1 MRNVLKKYIGPAIL
15 STVIFAVITGLF
27 YPAFTTGVAQVV
39 FPHQANGSIIVHNG
53 TIIGSELIGQ
63 NFTQDKYFHSRPS
76 AAGAGYDATFS
87 GGSNLGPSNPFLSQ
101 RINTDIN
108 ESRLSGETNKEGT
121 VPIDAVTT
129 SGSGL
134 DPHITLANALV
145 QVPRVAKAQGI
156 SEDTLR
162 GLVAQHVEGRDLG
175 VFGEPRINVLKLNLA
190 LDTVKTAPIVSANTF
205 DHGNP
210 QFFGIIQAVII
221 FVLLVIASY
230 FLGTYLFNIVTGRP
244 TRLTK
249 RFERME
255 TWFYRVLHIDP
266 KEDMNWKTYAFCVL
280 TFSFISFVFT
290 YAILR
295 LQGVL
300 PLNPQGLTN
309 VHPDVA
315 FNTAMSFGT
324 NTNWQVYAGEQT
336 MSYMSQMLALTFQNF
351 MSAAV
356 GIVVALALIRAI
368 TKRKKGKGLGNFWV
382 DITKI
387 VLYVLIP
394 ICIVA
399 ALFFVSQGVPQTFSG
414 PIHATTIE
422 GAQQIIPV
430 GPVASQEAIKELGTN
445 GGGFF
450 NANSA
455 HPFENPTPLSNVV
468 QIFLL
473 LLLPLSILV
482 MFGRMA
488 RQLKQGLVLFI
499 VVLIFLIAAIAVTTF
514 EEQIGNRSLNTL
526 GVDQSPSG
534 LQAGGNMEGKEVR
547 FGTYG
552 STIFAVATT
561 SVACGAVNSMHDS
574 YTPFGGMIPMVLIL
588 LGEVVPGGAGAG
600 FFSLFMYVL
609 ITIFIAGLMVGRIP
623 NYLGKKIE
631 SFDMKM
637 TVLILIS
644 IETTILVFAALSV
657 VTPAGLSSITN
668 PGPHGLSQILY
679 AFGSG
684 VGNNGSAFAGL
695 NAASFWYIIMMALA
709 MFIGRFFIIV
719 PMLAIAGSFAE
730 KYIYPP
736 TAGTL
741 PTDNATFGAFLIG
754 IIIIVAGL
762 SFLPV
767 LVLGPILEHLLL
779 SGGHLFLCRGLLI

>member
-1 MRNVLKKYIGPAIL
+1 MRKVLKKYIGPAIL
-15 STVIFAVITGLF
+15 FTVIFAVITGLF
-27 YPAFTTGVAQVV
+27 YPAFITGVAQVV
-39 FPHQANGSIIVHNG
+39 FPHQANGSIIVHNE
-53 TIIGSELIGQ
+53 TILGSELIGQ
-63 NFTQDKYFHSRPS
+63 NFTQDKYFHGRPS
-76 AAGAGYDATFS
+76 AAGAGYDAMLS
-87 GGSNLGPSNPFLSQ
+87 GGSNLGPSNPLLRQ
-101 RINTDIN
+101 RIKTDIN
-108 ESRLSGETNKEGT
+108 ESHLSGEINKDGT

-134 DPHITLANALV
+134 DPHITLANALD
-145 QVPRVAKAQGI
+145 QVPRVAKARNI
-156 SEDTLR
+156 SEETLR
-162 GLVAQHVEGRDLG
+162 GLVAQYVEGRDLG

-190 LDTVKTAPIVSANTF
+190 LDTEITSSSISVNTF

-210 QFFGIIQAVII
+210 QFFGIIQAVVI
-221 FVLLVIASY
+221 FVLLVIAAY
-230 FLGTYLFNIVTGRP
+230 FLGTYLFNIVTGRS
-244 TRLTK
+244 TKLTK
-249 RFERME
+249 KFERVE
-255 TWFYRVLHIDP
+255 SWFYRILHIDS
-266 KEDMNWKTYAFCVL
+266 KDDMNWKTYTFCVL
-280 TFSFISFVFT
+280 TFSFISFIFT

-295 LQGVL
+295 VQGCL

-309 VHPDVA
+309 VQPDVA
-315 FNTAMSFGT
+315 FDTAMSFGT
-324 NTNWQVYAGEQT
+324 NTNWQVYSGEQT

-356 GIVVALALIRAI
+356 GIAVALALIRSI

-382 DITKI
+382 DMTKI

-394 ICIVA
+394 ISIVA
-399 ALFFVSQGVPQTFSG
+399 ALFFVSQGVPQTFTG
-414 PIHATTIE
+414 PIHATTLE

-430 GPVASQEAIKELGTN
+430 GPVASQEAIKEFGTN

-455 HPFENPTPLSNVV
+455 HPFENPTPLSNVA

-499 VVLIFLIAAIAVTTF
+499 VVLIFLIAAITVTTY

-547 FGTYG
+547 FGIYG
-552 STIFAVATT
+552 STTFAIATT
-561 SVACGAVNSMHDS
+561 STACGAVNSMHDS
-574 YTPFGGMIPMVLIL
+574 YTPLGGMIPLVLIL
-588 LGEVVPGGAGAG
+588 LGEVVPGGVGAG
-600 FFSLFMYVL
+600 FFCLFMYIL

-668 PGPHGLSQILY
+668 LGPHGLSQILY

-695 NAASFWYIIMMALA
+695 NAASFWYIIMMTLA

-754 IIIIVAGL
+754 VIIIVAGL
-762 SFLPV
+762 SFLPI

-779 SGGHLFLCRGLLI
+779 SGGHLFLCGGLLI

>member
-1 MRNVLKKYIGPAIL
+1 MRNVLKKFIGPAIL
-15 STVIFAVITGLF
+15 STIIFAVITGLF
-27 YPAFTTGVAQVV
+27 YPAFITGVAQVA
-39 FPHQANGSIIVHNG
+39 FPHQANGSIIVHNNV
-53 TIIGSELIGQ
+53 IIGSELIGQ
-63 NFTQDKYFHSRPS
+63 NFTDDIYFHGRPS
-76 AAGAGYDATFS
+76 AAGVGYDAMLS
-87 GGSNLGPSNPFLSQ
+87 GGSNLGPSNLLLRQ
-101 RINTDIN
+101 RITTDIN
-108 ESRLSGETNKEGT
+108 ESRLNAATNQDGT
-121 VPIDAVTT
+121 IPVDAVTA

-134 DPHITLANALV
+134 DPDITIANALV
-145 QVPRVAKAQGI
+145 QVPRVAKARNI
-156 SEDTLR
+156 SEENLK
-162 GLVAQHVEGRDLG
+162 GLIEKNIEGRDLG

-190 LDTVKTAPIVSANTF
+190 LDTITIAPLLGANSF
-205 DHGNP
+205 NQGNP
-210 QFFGIIQAVII
+210 QFFGIIQAFII
-221 FVLLVIASY
+221 FVLLVIVSY
-230 FLGTYLFNIVTGRP
+230 FLGTFLYTIVTGRP

-249 RFERME
+249 RFEHLE
-255 TWFYRVLHIDP
+255 LWFYRILHIDP

-280 TFSFISFVFT
+280 AFSFISFVFT

-295 LQGVL
+295 VQGWL
-300 PLNPQGLTN
+300 PLNPQGLPN
-309 VHPDVA
+309 VNPNVA
-315 FNTAMSFGT
+315 FNTAISFGT

-336 MSYMSQMLALTFQNF
+336 MSYLSQMLALTFQNF

-356 GIVVALALIRAI
+356 GFAIALALIRAI

-399 ALFFVSQGVPQTFSG
+399 ALFFVSQGVPQTFNG

-430 GPVASQEAIKELGTN
+430 GPVASQEAIKEFGTN

-455 HPFENPTPLSNVV
+455 HPFENPTPLSNIV

-473 LLLPLSILV
+473 LLLPLSILI
-482 MFGRMA
+482 MFGRIA
-488 RQLKQGLVLFI
+488 RQLKQGLVLFV
-499 VVLIFLIAAIAVTTF
+499 VVLIFLIAAVAVTTF
-514 EEQIGNRSLNTL
+514 EEQQGNRSLSTL

-552 STIFAVATT
+552 STMFAIATT
-561 SVACGAVNSMHDS
+561 STACGAVNSMHDS
-574 YTPFGGMIPMVLIL
+574 YTPLGGMIPMVLVL
-588 LGEVVPGGAGAG
+588 LGEVVPGGVGAG
-600 FFSLFMYVL
+600 FFALFMYVL

-631 SFDMKM
+631 AFDMKM
-637 TVLILIS
+637 TVIILIS
-644 IETTILVFAALSV
+644 IETTILVFSALSV
-657 VTPAGLSSITN
+657 VTPVGLSSITN

-695 NAASFWYIIMMALA
+695 NAASFWFIMMMALA
-709 MFIGRFFIIV
+709 MFIGRFFIII

-741 PTDNATFGAFLIG
+741 PTDNSTFGAFLIG
-754 IIIIVAGL
+754 VILIVAGL
-762 SFLPV
+762 SFLPI

-779 SGGHLFLCRGLLI
+779 TGGHLFFFGGFFI

>member
-27 YPAFTTGVAQVV
+27 YPAFITGVAQVV
-39 FPHQANGSIIVHNG
+39 FPHQANGSIIVHNE

-63 NFTQDKYFHSRPS
+63 NFTLDKYFHGRPS
-76 AAGAGYDATFS
+76 AAGDGYDAMLS
-87 GGSNLGPSNPFLSQ
+87 GGSNLGPSNPLLRQ
-101 RINTDIN
+101 RIQTDIN
-108 ESRLSGETNKEGT
+108 ESRLGGKTNKDGT
-121 VPIDAVTT
+121 VPIDAVTA

-134 DPHITLANALV
+134 DPHITLANALD
-145 QVPRVAKAQGI
+145 QIPRVARARNI
-156 SEDTLR
+156 SEETLR
-162 GLVAQHVEGRDLG
+162 GLVAQYVEGRDLG
-175 VFGEPRINVLKLNLA
+175 VFGEPRINVLRLNLA
-190 LDTVKTAPIVSANTF
+190 LDSAETAPSVNANIF
-205 DHGNP
+205 NQGDP

-221 FVLLVIASY
+221 FVLLVFASY
-230 FLGTYLFNIVTGRP
+230 FLGTFLFNIVTGRP
-244 TRLTK
+244 TKLTK
-249 RFERME
+249 KFERVE
-255 TWFYRVLHIDP
+255 SWFYRILHIDP
-266 KEDMNWKTYAFCVL
+266 KEDMSWKTYAFCVL
-280 TFSFISFVFT
+280 AFSFISFVFT
-290 YAILR
+290 YVILR
-295 LQGVL
+295 LQGGL
-300 PLNPQGLTN
+300 PLNPQGLAN
-309 VHPDVA
+309 VQPDVA

-336 MSYMSQMLALTFQNF
+336 MSYLSQMLALTFQNF

-382 DITKI
+382 DMTKI

-394 ICIVA
+394 ISIVA
-399 ALFFVSQGVPQTFSG
+399 ALFFVSQGVPQTFNG

-422 GAQQIIPV
+422 GVQQVIPV
-430 GPVASQEAIKELGTN
+430 GPVASQEAIKEFGTN

-455 HPFENPTPLSNVV
+455 HPFENPTPFSNVV

-488 RQLKQGLVLFI
+488 RQLKQGVVLFV
-499 VVLIFLIAAIAVTTF
+499 VVLIFLIAAVAVTTF
-514 EEQIGNRSLNTL
+514 EEQMGNRSLNTL

-552 STIFAVATT
+552 STMFAIATT
-561 SVACGAVNSMHDS
+561 STACGAVNSMHDS
-574 YTPFGGMIPMVLIL
+574 YTPLGGMIPLVLIL
-588 LGEVVPGGAGAG
+588 LGEVVPGGVGAG
-600 FFSLFMYVL
+600 FFCLFMYVL

-754 IIIIVAGL
+754 VIIIVAGL

-767 LVLGPILEHLLL
+767 LVLGPILEQLLL
-779 SGGHLFLCRGLLI
+779 SGGHLFLCGGLLI